1 MYNIGKGSESMAKS
15 YGQKLKLLY
24 ISQYLCENSDQD
36 HTVTVNDI
44 IAYLESLGINAERK
58 AIYDDLECLRTFG
71 LDIEMQKTASRAG
84 YYIASRDFEL
94 SELKLLVDAVQGS
107 RFITQKKSDMLMRKL
122 EKLCSRYEAA
132 ELSRQTLMANRIKS
146 MNESIYYN
154 VDKLHKAIGQD
165 KIITFNYFDYDI
177 KKQRVLRHDGKQYKV
192 SPFALNWDDENY
204 YLVAYDLES
213 KDIRHYRVDKMLSI
227 SITGATRVG
236 KEEFNKVDVQQY
248 SQRVFSMFA
257 GTTKNVCIEF
267 DESLCGAV
275 IDRFGSDVMLRKSEN
290 DGKICVHCKVDV
302 SPHFFGW
309 LFSFGNKVKILTP
322 SELEQEFVDYLKDVA
337 KIYAK

>member
-1 MYNIGKGSESMAKS
+1 MAKS
-15 YGQKLKLLY
+15 YGQKMKLMY
-24 ISQYLCENSDQD
+24 ISKFLCENTDQD

-44 IAYLESLGINAERK
+44 ISHLESLGINAERK
-58 AIYDDLECLRTFG
+58 AIYDDLESLRTFG
-71 LDIEMQKTASRAG
+71 FDIETSKTKARTG

-107 RFITQKKSDMLMRKL
+107 RFITQKKSDILMRKL
-122 EKLCSRYEAA
+122 ETLCSRYEAA

-154 VDKLHKAIGQD
+154 VDKLHSAIGQD

-177 KKQRVLRHDGKQYKV
+177 NKQRVLRHDGRQYKV

-204 YLVAYDLES
+204 YLVAYDLDS

-227 SITGATRVG
+227 NITGATRIG
-236 KEEFNKVDVQQY
+236 KEEFKQVDVQRY

-257 GTTKNVCIEF
+257 GKTQNVCLEF

-275 IDRFGSDVMLRKSEN
+275 IDRFGTDVMMRKSEN
-290 DGKICVHCKVDV
+290 DSKVCVHCKVDV

-309 LFSFGNKVKILTP
+309 LFSFGDKVKILTP
-322 SELEQEFVDYLKDVA
+322 SELEKEFCDYLEDVA
-337 KIYAK
+337 KIYRK